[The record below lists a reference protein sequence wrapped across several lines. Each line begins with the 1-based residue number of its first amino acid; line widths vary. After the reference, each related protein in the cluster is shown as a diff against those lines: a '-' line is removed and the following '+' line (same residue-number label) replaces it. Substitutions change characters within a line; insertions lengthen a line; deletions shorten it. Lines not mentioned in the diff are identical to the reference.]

1 MQWRWMEMDG
11 GMKESQY
18 FHSLL
23 PCWSEAN
30 LLFHESSIE
39 WHVQEDVQAFD
50 IFLAFVILLF
60 YIVK

>member
-1 MQWRWMEMDG
+1 MHLECLSNYATHVEQHSNAMEMDG

-18 FHSLL
+18 FHSPL

-39 WHVQEDVQAFD
+39 WHVQEDD
-50 IFLAFVILLF
+50 
-60 YIVK
+60 

>member
-1 MQWRWMEMDG
+1 MEMDG

-18 FHSLL
+18 FHSPL

-30 LLFHESSIE
+30 LLFHESFIE
-39 WHVQEDVQAFD
+39 WHLQEDDQAFD
-50 IFLAFVILLF
+50 IFLAFVIQLF